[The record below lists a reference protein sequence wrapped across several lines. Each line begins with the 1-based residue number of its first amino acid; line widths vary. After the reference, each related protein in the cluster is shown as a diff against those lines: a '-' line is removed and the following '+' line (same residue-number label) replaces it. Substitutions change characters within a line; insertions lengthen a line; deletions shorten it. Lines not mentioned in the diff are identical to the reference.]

1 MDPVRGV
8 VELPVG
14 VAVGLLQA
22 VVGSHAQVNRDDVR
36 LHVGK
41 VIAFT
46 GKALRIAVDGED
58 LAGHIMVTP
67 HGGKGRGVSGRD
79 RPELC
84 VTVWSRRGHRG
95 GDQIMDHSSLVPPA
109 LVVYYEQPRD
119 VGEDVDER
127 PHSLWIGGEAKVW
140 FAG

>member
-46 GKALRIAVDGED
+46 GKALRSAVDGED
-58 LAGHIMVTP
+58 LSWHIMVTP
-67 HGGKGRGVSGRD
+67 LGRKGRGVRGRAS
-79 RPELC
+79 PEIH
-84 VTVWSRRGHRG
+84 VPVRSRRGNRWVCTS
-95 GDQIMDHSSLVPPA
+95 MS
-109 LVVYYEQPRD
+109 
-119 VGEDVDER
+119 
-127 PHSLWIGGEAKVW
+127 
-140 FAG
+140 

>member
-84 VTVWSRRGHRG
+84 VTVWSRRRPRRG
-95 GDQIMDHSSLVPPA
+95 SRNMGRSTHGPSPLGRTSRTT
-109 LVVYYEQPRD
+109 RD
-119 VGEDVDER
+119 VRG
-127 PHSLWIGGEAKVW
+127 
-140 FAG
+140 

>member
-36 LHVGK
+36 LYVGK

-95 GDQIMDHSSLVPPA
+95 GAPTTERPSLAAPA
-109 LVVYYEQPRD
+109 LAAHHGQPAHAR
-119 VGEDVDER
+119 G
-127 PHSLWIGGEAKVW
+127 
-140 FAG
+140 